1 MTVGFWSFV
10 FLCVH
15 QTLIGLY
22 CTKEGLCLKP
32 DGELDV
38 GRHLLKKKKSSLSVD
53 ILLKKTCQT
62 CQMPIPTADCM
73 VFGLRCSAV
82 RVTGV
87 LKEHFAF
94 FFFRFCFL
102 QVGVTHT
109 SSSNIQPT
117 IKKCGSY
124 QPSVTQQ

>member
-38 GRHLLKKKKSSLSVD
+38 GRHLFKKKKFSLSRH
-53 ILLKKTCQT
+53 TCAKRAKLAK
-62 CQMPIPTADCM
+62 C
-73 VFGLRCSAV
+73 
-82 RVTGV
+82 
-87 LKEHFAF
+87 
-94 FFFRFCFL
+94 RFQLQIAWFL
-102 QVGVTHT
+102 D
-109 SSSNIQPT
+109 
-117 IKKCGSY
+117 
-124 QPSVTQQ
+124 

>member
-38 GRHLLKKKKSSLSVD
+38 GRHLFKKKKFSLSRHTFKKNVPNLPNAD
-53 ILLKKTCQT
+53 SNCRLHGFWIEMFSCACYWSVKGTLRFLPLSLL
-62 CQMPIPTADCM
+62 
-73 VFGLRCSAV
+73 LSA
-82 RVTGV
+82 GWGHSH
-87 LKEHFAF
+87 KF
-94 FFFRFCFL
+94 
-102 QVGVTHT
+102 
-109 SSSNIQPT
+109 
-117 IKKCGSY
+117 K
-124 QPSVTQQ
+124 